1 MTGVAPEGGALTS
14 QLDGHDAHGG
24 DGFGNALG
32 KASKAAILLE
42 GDLDIGVV
50 GNQAILFLH
59 VGFVPGGAVDE
70 VLVEGL
76 EEGWRTWGL
85 EVAC

>member
-1 MTGVAPEGGALTS
+1 MLVAFDA
-14 QLDGHDAHGG
+14 HDAHGG
-24 DGFGNALG
+24 DGFGNALV
-32 KASKAAILLE
+32 KAAILLE

-85 EVAC
+85 DVACGDVAGGDS

>member
-1 MTGVAPEGGALTS
+1 MRLRAETWLAEIDDAAVGSTVKGRRKEETFQVGWRMLS
-14 QLDGHDAHGG
+14 QLRDGHSVTR
-24 DGFGNALG
+24 LG
-32 KASKAAILLE
+32 KAT
-42 GDLDIGVV
+42 
-50 GNQAILFLH
+50 LH